1 MPRNEI
7 KASLLELQE
16 KLKDLVES
24 GKSPELEEMKHKLDT
39 VLAEIDDWTD
49 DSLKEVV
56 GGVKES
62 ITDMEGSHPSITSTL
77 NQIMNMLS
85 NLGI

>member
-1 MPRNEI
+1 MPRKEI
-7 KASLLELQE
+7 KASLLELNK
-16 KLKDLVES
+16 KLKDMVDS
-24 GKSPELEEMKHKLDT
+24 GKSPELEEIKQKLDN
-39 VLAEIDDWTD
+39 VLDEIDDWTD

-62 ITDMEGSHPSITSTL
+62 IAEMEGSHPSITSTL
-77 NQIMNMLS
+77 NQLMNMLS